1 MPTAGKL
8 TVVVLEAKNL
18 KKMDVGGLSDPY
30 VKIAL
35 MMNGK
40 RVKKKKTSI
49 KMCTLNPYYNES
61 FTFEVPFEHIQKIQL
76 VITVIDY
83 DRVGSSD
90 PIGKV
95 VLGCSSHTGS
105 ELRHWMDMLAS
116 PRRPIAQWHTLK
128 DPDEPI
134 PSAR

>member
-1 MPTAGKL
+1 MTSSLLRDSVTNTL
-8 TVVVLEAKNL
+8 TTFA
-18 KKMDVGGLSDPY
+18 
-30 VKIAL
+30 
-35 MMNGK
+35 GK

-49 KMCTLNPYYNES
+49 KKFTLNPYYNES
-61 FTFEVPFEHIQKIQL
+61 FTFEVPFEHIQKVSL

-95 VLGCSSHTGS
+95 VLGCSAPSGS

-128 DPDEPI
+128 DPD
-134 PSAR
+134 SGSGR